1 MALTEVNS
9 LGIKDLEVKTGDIA
23 ADAITGAKIADDAID
38 SEHYVDGSIDNAHL
52 ADDAVG
58 TAEIADDAITN
69 ALMADDA
76 VGVAQ
81 LSATGTASSSTFLR
95 GDNAWAAAG
104 GGKVIAVYGLTTTG
118 NQSATNSTWVD
129 TELTLTVTPASV
141 DSKFVIG
148 ISQTINILDTSS
160 NSTRGGWRLVRAID
174 GGTASPLTGDNAG
187 VVQVECGATGQ
198 IQTTGKYAI
207 NLLDDPN
214 TTSDITYHTE
224 IMESQGNTT
233 ITSGSNPGSSMFILE
248 IDS

>member
-1 MALTEVNS
+1 MAITINGSTNAIGGLAAGGLPDGSVDADTLAANAVTTA
-9 LGIKDLEVKTGDIA
+9 KIA
-23 ADAITGAKIADDAID
+23 ADAVDGTKVADDAID
-38 SEHYVDGSIDNAHL
+38 SEHYAAASIDNEHL

-58 TAEIADDAITN
+58 IAE
-69 ALMADDA
+69 
-76 VGVAQ
+76 

-104 GGKVIAVYGLTTTG
+104 GGKVIAVYGQNTTG
-118 NQSATNSTWVD
+118 NASATNSTWVD

-174 GGTASPLTGDNAG
+174 GGTASALTGDNAG

>member
-95 GDNAWAAAG
+95 GDNAWAAPG
-104 GGKVIAVYGLTTTG
+104 GGKVVQYVW
-118 NQSATNSTWVD
+118 ATDST
-129 TELTLTVTPASV
+129 
-141 DSKFVIG
+141 
-148 ISQTINILDTSS
+148 NITATSS
-160 NSTRGGWRLVRAID
+160 LVEVMDATITPTSSSNKILVQCLTRVYSDASSYAFYGGYIKRGDASGTTIATYSGGLVTSQDIE
-174 GGTASPLTGDNAG
+174 TMCP
-187 VVQVECGATGQ
+187 
-198 IQTTGKYAI
+198 IWW
-207 NLLDDPN
+207 LDEPN
-214 TTSDITYHTE
+214 TTSATE
-224 IMESQGNTT
+224 YTLTLSRWSSGTT
-233 ITSGSNPGSSMFILE
+233 SVTTNSYANSMLLLE
-248 IDS
+248 LEG